1 MSHFDHGCV
10 EIHNYPSIN
19 EIKDRIKVLI
29 NIGELSEK
37 LNSAVEENENS
48 VHIASDYKVLVPQG
62 ILREGISL
70 DKLIDI
76 IRNRVTQKL

>member
-48 VHIASDYKVLVPQG
+48 VHISSDYKVLVPQG